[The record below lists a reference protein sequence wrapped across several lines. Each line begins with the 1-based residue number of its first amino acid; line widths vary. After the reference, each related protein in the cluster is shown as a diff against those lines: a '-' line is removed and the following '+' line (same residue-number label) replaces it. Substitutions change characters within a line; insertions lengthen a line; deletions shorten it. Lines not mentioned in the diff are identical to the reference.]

1 MGICLH
7 QSKHFAWP
15 HGRKSEGKA
24 KEKERKI
31 KEREKENGRKY
42 SAKNLWSVHP
52 ISPTKH
58 CLVSSHV
65 YIKLTKQFDALFNTS
80 NQTDNLHNCIQD
92 HHIIMYYSIHSS
104 LSFNQTHPKCLWILT
119 GLAVN
124 HFQPTIHSSDSW
136 EINKHVLQ
144 RDVHRHTSLQRA
156 AHKHPSL
163 CRATR

>member
-1 MGICLH
+1 MFLEYYPKMLDMITFFKHFRFPQLMIALSWCVSACMQSHRPRGSWSKMGICLH

-80 NQTDNLHNCIQD
+80 NQTDNLHNCI
-92 HHIIMYYSIHSS
+92 
-104 LSFNQTHPKCLWILT
+104 
-119 GLAVN
+119 
-124 HFQPTIHSSDSW
+124 
-136 EINKHVLQ
+136 
-144 RDVHRHTSLQRA
+144 
-156 AHKHPSL
+156 
-163 CRATR
+163 